1 MKKFLCV
8 LVLILLSA
16 LMYACNSNQYSQQAT
31 VSQSQES
38 EQDVITESSTE
49 SSAEINTTQDYYAQ
63 QPEYSTESQATY
75 QHTAIQGAVIVSQ
88 DGSMR
93 FTYKKKCDSCGKVE
107 PGSTTTS
114 ASSGTLS
121 SSFRCSGCGNTQEIR
136 ISSSKN

>member
-1 MKKFLCV
+1 MKKSLCV
-8 LVLILLSA
+8 LFLILLLA
-16 LMYACNSNQYSQQAT
+16 LLYACNSNQYSHQQT
-31 VSQSQES
+31 VSQSEES
-38 EQDVITESSTE
+38 KQDVSTENSTE
-49 SSAEINTTQDYYAQ
+49 SNAEINTTQDYYAQ
-63 QPEYSTESQATY
+63 QPEYNTEPQASY
-75 QHTAIQGAVIVSQ
+75 QHIAIQGAVITDQ

-121 SSFRCSGCGNTQEIR
+121 SSFRCSGCGNMQEIR